1 VRAGLAKRAWPDSET
16 CFRSG
21 KIQKISFPLRLCEPA
36 GTKASRL
43 RGAAIEFLW
52 GGEETRLL
60 KLASP
65 HLRLLWHAD
74 RLGKRH
80 FLGLASDL
88 VRTSCRANRCGAA
101 RALFG
106 TGAAAE
112 GGEFQP
118 YRAVLQTVVHGFGD
132 RLGFAPTAAEA
143 SSLPQSLPHWR
154 PFQDTARALRQLK
167 TKYKLAVISNVDDDL
182 FTASA
187 RQLEVSFDHV
197 ITSQQAR
204 AYKPSLNIF
213 RLAQERIGTSP
224 NRWLHV
230 GQSLYHDVL
239 PARSLG
245 IATAWVNRPSP
256 RPGSGA
262 AKAADAQP
270 DVEVPDLKTLAA
282 LVFGPRSQ

>member
-1 VRAGLAKRAWPDSET
+1 VRRLNFFGAGKKLDFSSFQALTFDCYGTLIDWESGIFSALRPILSAHHAALTDAGLLELYSE
-16 CFRSG
+16 
-21 KIQKISFPLRLCEPA
+21 LE
-36 GTKASRL
+36 
-43 RGAAIEFLW
+43 
-52 GGEETRLL
+52 
-60 KLASP
+60 
-65 HLRLLWHAD
+65 
-74 RLGKRH
+74 
-80 FLGLASDL
+80 
-88 VRTSCRANRCGAA
+88 
-101 RALFG
+101 
-106 TGAAAE
+106 AAAE
-112 GGEFQP
+112 GAEFQP

-213 RLAQERIGTSP
+213 KLAQERIGISP

-239 PARSLG
+239 PAKSLG

-282 LVFGPRSQ
+282 LVFGTKSQ